1 MQFMAASTAKF
12 ELKNFQPEFS
22 MENEIFVQELDCFP
36 PHKHL
41 K

>member
-12 ELKNFQPEFS
+12 ELKNFQSEFS
-22 MENEIFVQELDCFP
+22 MENEIFVQELDCLP
-36 PHKHL
+36 SHKHL